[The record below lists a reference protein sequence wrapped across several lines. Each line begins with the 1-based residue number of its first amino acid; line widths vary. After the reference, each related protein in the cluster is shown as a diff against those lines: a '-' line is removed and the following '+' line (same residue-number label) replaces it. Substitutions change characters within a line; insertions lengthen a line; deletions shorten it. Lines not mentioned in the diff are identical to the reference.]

1 MIFGWRRI
9 FCMWKGFWFISSYC
23 PMQCSK
29 TWIGPAGR
37 PGTQPTRAW
46 NRSRWRQKPGQTR
59 LRPGLF
65 FFILIDVKRRRFG
78 LCFKC
83 QNDEEQ
89 WSRIGHIDHIANLIN
104 KKINFNRWG
113 AEESRRRLDHCCFT
127 AKKVRLLFLFTNLLL
142 SLSLFFI
149 LGRVLNLQF
158 WHHFGV
164 RWFSRIDSFATQSS
178 QPQVCFSVLS
188 FLQRNK
194 SSAIRKCRKWMRK
207 LVLFDAF
214 AFGTVIARDW
224 NYFVLITVIAR
235 DWNCCKNYWLWLK
248 YFG

>member
-1 MIFGWRRI
+1 MDQPGTRLTWAWDRSEWRQKLA
-9 FCMWKGFWFISSYC
+9 WELAWGNPVDS
-23 PMQCSK
+23 
-29 TWIGPAGR
+29 AGR
-37 PGTQPTRAW
+37 PGTRSNPGETR
-46 NRSRWRQKPGQTR
+46 SI
-59 LRPGLF
+59 F
-65 FFILIDVKRRRFG
+65 FSLIDVKRRRFG
-78 LCFKC
+78 LCFKG

-142 SLSLFFI
+142 SLSLFCI

-164 RWFSRIDSFATQSS
+164 HWFSRIDSFAAQSS

-224 NYFVLITVIAR
+224 N
-235 DWNCCKNYWLWLK
+235 CCKNYWLWLK
-248 YFG
+248 YFS